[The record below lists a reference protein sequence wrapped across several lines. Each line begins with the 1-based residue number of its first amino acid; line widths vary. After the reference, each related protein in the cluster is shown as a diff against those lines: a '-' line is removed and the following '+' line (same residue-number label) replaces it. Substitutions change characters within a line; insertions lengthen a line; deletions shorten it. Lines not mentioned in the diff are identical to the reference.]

1 MVWPMYNERSSRPC
15 HGGELPLEA
24 FAANRNAVVR
34 EVLRAKASTRDAYEK
49 GGETEE
55 KGRESSEIHLKSY
68 RIS

>member
-34 EVLRAKASTRDAYEK
+34 EVLRAKASTRNAYEK

-55 KGRESSEIHLKSY
+55 NG
-68 RIS
+68 